1 VHLADSHYV
10 WPFVRGFA
18 TVAQK
23 ATLRSCAQMQ
33 ALNLREPMQDTG
45 SGFVS
50 TLESL
55 AQSFVVASVLWM
67 MFLVVAWP
75 FVTVSRLV
83 FYIGSFGSVKPTYRQ
98 ALEHQG
104 IVGLAFLIFVPLLF
118 YVHIVHGARL
128 YGNQSD

>member
-1 VHLADSHYV
+1 
-10 WPFVRGFA
+10 
-18 TVAQK
+18 
-23 ATLRSCAQMQ
+23 
-33 ALNLREPMQDTG
+33 MQDTG

-83 FYIGSFGSVKPTYRQ
+83 FYIGSFGFVKPTYRQ
-98 ALEHQG
+98 AL
-104 IVGLAFLIFVPLLF
+104 
-118 YVHIVHGARL
+118 GACAAEVF
-128 YGNQSD
+128 

>member
-1 VHLADSHYV
+1 
-10 WPFVRGFA
+10 
-18 TVAQK
+18 
-23 ATLRSCAQMQ
+23 
-33 ALNLREPMQDTG
+33 MQDTG

-104 IVGLAFLIFVPLLF
+104 IVGLAFLIFVPF
-118 YVHIVHGARL
+118 FSMCTSFMGPGSMAISQTEFNKARHGDAYYIAASPPFRSRACWL
-128 YGNQSD
+128 ALNK

>member
-1 VHLADSHYV
+1 
-10 WPFVRGFA
+10 
-18 TVAQK
+18 
-23 ATLRSCAQMQ
+23 
-33 ALNLREPMQDTG
+33 MQDTG

-98 ALEHQG
+98 AL
-104 IVGLAFLIFVPLLF
+104 
-118 YVHIVHGARL
+118 
-128 YGNQSD
+128 

>member
-1 VHLADSHYV
+1 MACAPSSQSIAKHFP
-10 WPFVRGFA
+10 PFS
-18 TVAQK
+18 K
-23 ATLRSCAQMQ
+23 
-33 ALNLREPMQDTG
+33 ALNLRELMQDTG

-75 FVTVSRLV
+75 FITVSRLV
-83 FYIGSFGSVKPTYRQ
+83 FFVGSFGSVKPTYRQ
-98 ALEHQG
+98 SLEHQG

-128 YGNQSD
+128 YGNQSG

>member
-1 VHLADSHYV
+1 
-10 WPFVRGFA
+10 
-18 TVAQK
+18 
-23 ATLRSCAQMQ
+23 MQ